1 MMGRVSEDHEPLII
15 TRNGQ
20 QSIVMV
26 SLDDFKA
33 LEEAACLLRAPRH
46 ARRLLEALAR
56 LETGQGQER

>member
-1 MMGRVSEDHEPLII
+1 MMDRVCDDHAPLII

-20 QSIVMV
+20 QSIVMI

-33 LEEAACLLRAPRH
+33 PCLLRAPRH
-46 ARRLLEALAR
+46 ARRLLEAVAR

>member
-20 QSIVMV
+20 QPVVMI

-46 ARRLLEALAR
+46 GRRLLEALAR
-56 LETGQGQER
+56 LETGQAQER